1 MDGEYN
7 PIPYAQIVTSTTHKT
22 LRGPRGGIVL
32 CKEEFKD
39 TVNKGC
45 PMILGG
51 PLEHVIAAK
60 AIAFKEAQQP
70 SFQLYV
76 KQVIANAQKLA
87 SQLMSQGIHV
97 VTGGTDNHLL
107 VFNVAE
113 SFGLT
118 GRQAEIALTKAGF
131 TVNRNVIP
139 FDSNGAWHASGIRV
153 GTPALTTLGMKEEE
167 MREIADN
174 IVLLLRAT
182 KLSSKDKAGIVQVDA
197 KVLEEILQKNQELLQ
212 KFPLYPELII
222 D

>member
-1 MDGEYN
+1 M
-7 PIPYAQIVTSTTHKT
+7 
-22 LRGPRGGIVL
+22 L
-32 CKEEFKD
+32 CTQEFKD

-45 PMILGG
+45 PIILGG

-70 SFQLYV
+70 SFQTYA
-76 KQVIANAQKLA
+76 KQVIVNAQKLA
-87 SQLMSQGIHV
+87 SQLMSKGVEV

-118 GRQAEIALTKAGF
+118 GRQAEAALTQAGF

-139 FDSNGAWHASGIRV
+139 FDSNGAWHASGIRI
-153 GTPALTTLGMKEEE
+153 GAPALTTLGMKEKE
-167 MREIADN
+167 MEQIANN
-174 IVLLLRAT
+174 IVLLLQAT
-182 KLSSKDKAGIVQVDA
+182 KPVSNDKASGIQIEP
-197 KVLEEILQKNQELLQ
+197 KVLENVLQSNQELLQ
-212 KFPLYPELII
+212 RFPLYPELVL